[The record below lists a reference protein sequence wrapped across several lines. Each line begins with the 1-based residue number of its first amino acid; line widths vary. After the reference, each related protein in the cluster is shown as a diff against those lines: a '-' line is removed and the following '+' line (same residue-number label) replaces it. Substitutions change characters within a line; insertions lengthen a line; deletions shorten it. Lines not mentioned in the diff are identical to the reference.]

1 MRAARVGDG
10 AAPHTYESVMGSP
23 PAGHHA
29 PMTSFSTRW
38 FPLSMLCLVLAPAC
52 SSPSASGDAGAPQDS
67 DVHDAAR
74 TDAGRDAA
82 PADDDASTPADV
94 GIDAVASDAGPPCE
108 TPIRWTADTTTEAA
122 ATAAAMALSPTAMP
136 TWNPARA
143 TFESILMLNLPIA
156 CPDGEDLWQA
166 ALLPFIEAHPDVL
179 QIDLDEWY
187 APSSYPCTSVG
198 TSIDFARID
207 REGFGPGTVAHDFV
221 SFVIVR
227 EPTGVVLR
235 GFIGNYLPSVPAGVA
250 EEMSR
255 CGGLS
260 LARARETALHDTYP
274 YSTYDRCT
282 PTGSGTYTPGALDV
296 VALDPPI
303 WSWNESLDGTGVELS
318 SEQPATLTIDPS
330 YVTPELTASDTNCPS
345 ADGDTRVYGFRLI
358 FDSATGELL
367 SKLPGIG
374 CIVC

>member
-1 MRAARVGDG
+1 MRIGVALA
-10 AAPHTYESVMGSP
+10 SVAS
-23 PAGHHA
+23 
-29 PMTSFSTRW
+29 
-38 FPLSMLCLVLAPAC
+38 LAFLPAC
-52 SSPSASGDAGAPQDS
+52 SSTPAST
-67 DVHDAAR
+67 DAAAGPD
-74 TDAGRDAA
+74 TGGRDAA
-82 PADDDASTPADV
+82 TYDAGSDAAPIEPDAHVPADV
-94 GIDAVASDAGPPCE
+94 GVDAASFDAGPPCE
-108 TPIRWTADTTTEAA
+108 TPIRWTADTTTEAS
-122 ATAAAMALSPTAMP
+122 ATAAARALSATAMP
-136 TWNPARA
+136 TWNHARA
-143 TFESILMLNLPIA
+143 TFETILMLNLPVA

-166 ALLPFIEAHPDVL
+166 ALIPFIEAHPDVL
-179 QIDLDEWY
+179 QIDLDEWR

-198 TSIDFARID
+198 TSIDFARLD

-227 EPTGVVLR
+227 EPSGVVLR
-235 GFIGNYLPSVPAGVA
+235 GFIGNYLPPVPAAVA
-250 EEMSR
+250 DEMSR

-260 LARARETALHDTYP
+260 LARAREAALDATYP
-274 YSTYDRCT
+274 YSTFFHCT

-303 WSWNESLDGTGVELS
+303 WSWTESADGTGVELT

-367 SKLPGIG
+367 TKLPGIG